1 MSKLIV
7 SIDGVVVKEVQL
19 TKARSTLGRR
29 PYNDIVLDHLAV
41 SGEHAVVDLSD
52 DSIHIED
59 LGSTNGTFVNG
70 RPVRK
75 HPLEHNDLIE
85 IGRYRIQYLD
95 GISSPAP
102 IGLRADTDAAPIP
115 APSLSSDFAD
125 SVPVASE
132 LPISGHDGPESD
144 FPVDAA
150 DVPERRSSLR
160 VLNGSAAGQH
170 IWLTKPV
177 TTFGKRGYSV
187 AAIKRGP
194 HGFELSHL
202 DGSHVP
208 TVNGISVADG
218 PITLQN
224 RDQIAIGNVRLEYTD
239 Q

>member
-7 SIDGVVVKEVQL
+7 SIEGVVVKEVQL

-41 SGEHAVVDLSD
+41 SGEHAVVELSGD
-52 DSIHIED
+52 AVSVED

-75 HPLEHNDLIE
+75 QPLQHNDLIE

-95 GISSPAP
+95 GQSSTNQAN
-102 IGLRADTDAAPIP
+102 LRADTDQVPISMP
-115 APSLSSDFAD
+115 P
-125 SVPVASE
+125 ASE
-132 LPISGHDGPESD
+132 FPASLAAASVGSSSGIEGLDSD
-144 FPVDAA
+144 FPIDAGDMA
-150 DVPERRSSLR
+150 ERRPCIR
-160 VLNGSAAGQH
+160 VLNGAAAGHQ

-202 DGSHVP
+202 EGSHMP
-208 TVNGISVADG
+208 TVNGVSVAGG
-218 PITLQN
+218 PIALQN
-224 RDQIAIGNVRLEYTD
+224 RDQITIGSVRLEYTD